1 MALKADELK
10 STPVITAVATQPGTV
25 STSRSFIVTTG
36 GTTTASAVPAAS
48 NSASTSR
55 QNLDSIVEAIRH
67 LEGDHL
73 FSEDSH
79 KVMYFHEIPL
89 FAISKMAK
97 NQFFNW
103 EKL

>member
-1 MALKADELK
+1 MALKVADELK

-36 GTTTASAVPAAS
+36 GTTTAASAVVPSAS

-79 KVMYFHEIPL
+79 KVHM
-89 FAISKMAK
+89 
-97 NQFFNW
+97 
-103 EKL
+103 

>member
-1 MALKADELK
+1 MSSEVPVALKVADELK

-79 KVMYFHEIPL
+79 KVHM
-89 FAISKMAK
+89 
-97 NQFFNW
+97 
-103 EKL
+103 